1 MHRPPRRS
9 AHGTARPAATGRLAL
24 LAALLAAAGLSSGT
38 AHAGPRERARHMH
51 DRLVGIPPAPA
62 VLDRMAALIAGGDPL
77 AAAYE
82 AMADPVFYNTALVDF
97 VTPWTNEART
107 VFADLND
114 YSATVVGM
122 IRDDVPFDQVLS
134 ADLVYVGAP
143 GVVDAPYSHSDNDHY
158 RELVRR
164 GVDLSDPSLLV
175 PVRQSELPEA
185 VIPAEATAGVLTT
198 RAAGEAFLRA
208 GTNRR
213 MIRFTAINFLCR
225 DLESLK
231 DISRPTDR
239 IRQDVTRAPG
249 GDSSVFLN
257 QCSGCHS
264 GMDPLAQAFAYFDFD
279 AESERVVYTPG
290 QVQPKYLI
298 NAFTFPLGFVT
309 TDDRWDNYWRH
320 GPNAA
325 LGWGEGPGGGF
336 GPKSLGRE
344 IAGSRAFSV
353 CQVEK
358 VFAQICLRPPGS
370 QADRDEIERI
380 ADVFEEN
387 AHSMKRVFAE
397 VAAFCTAD

>member
-1 MHRPPRRS
+1 MPHSPRCPVPSAALRAAPRRV
-9 AHGTARPAATGRLAL
+9 AA
-24 LAALLAAAGLSSGT
+24 LAALAAAVGLAPGT
-38 AHAGPRERARHMH
+38 AAAGPRERARHVH
-51 DRLVGIPPAPA
+51 DRLVGIPPGPEA
-62 VLDRMAALIAGGDPL
+62 LDRMEALIAGGDPL

-82 AMADPVFYNTALVDF
+82 AMKSPVFYNTALVDF

-107 VFADLND
+107 VFAELND

-122 IRDDVPFDQVLS
+122 IRDDVPFDRVLS

-143 GVVDAPYSHSDNDHY
+143 GVVEAPYSHTDNEHY
-158 RELVRR
+158 EELARR
-164 GVDLSDPSLLV
+164 AVDLSDPELLV
-175 PVRQSELPEA
+175 PVRQSELPGA
-185 VIPAEATAGVLTT
+185 VIPAESTAGVLTT

-225 DLESLK
+225 DLEALK

-264 GMDPLAQAFAYFDFD
+264 GLDPLAQAFAYFDFD
-279 AESERVVYTPG
+279 AEAGRVVYTPG
-290 QVQPKYLI
+290 QVQAKYLI
-298 NAFTFPLGFVT
+298 NAFTFPLGFAT
-309 TDDRWDNYWRH
+309 PDDRWDNYWRH

-325 LGWGEGPGGGF
+325 LGWGDGPGGGF

-344 IAGSRAFSV
+344 IAASRAFSV

-358 VFAQICLRPPGS
+358 VFSQVCLRPPDS

-380 ADVFEEN
+380 ADVFEAN
-387 AHSMKRVFAE
+387 AYSLKRVFAE
-397 VAAFCTAD
+397 VAAYCTAE

>member
-1 MHRPPRRS
+1 MHHAPRRTPP
-9 AHGTARPAATGRLAL
+9 GTRRPGAPRP
-24 LAALLAAAGLSSGT
+24 LAALSALVAAAGLAAG
-38 AHAGPRERARHMH
+38 AAQAGPRERARHMH
-51 DRLVGIPPAPA
+51 DRLVGIPPAPE
-62 VLDRMAALIAGGDPL
+62 VLDRMAALLAGGDPL

-82 AMADPVFYNTALVDF
+82 AMENPVFYTTALVDF

-107 VFADLND
+107 NFAELND
-114 YSATVVGM
+114 YTATVVGM
-122 IRDDVPFDQVLS
+122 IRDDLPFDQVLT

-143 GVVDAPYSHSDNDHY
+143 GVVATPYSHTDNEHY
-158 RELVRR
+158 EELARR
-164 GVDLSDPSLLV
+164 GIDLSDPELLV
-175 PVRQSELPEA
+175 PVRQSELPGA

-198 RAAGEAFLRA
+198 RAAGEAFLKA

-225 DLESLK
+225 DLEALK
-231 DISRPTDR
+231 DISRPVDR

-279 AESERVVYTPG
+279 AETGRVVYSPG
-290 QVQPKYLI
+290 EVQPKYLI
-298 NAFTFPLGFVT
+298 NSTTFPLGFVT
-309 TDDRWDNYWRH
+309 TDDHWDNYWRH

-325 LGWGEGPGGGF
+325 LGWGEGPGGGR

-344 IAGSRAFSV
+344 IAGSRGFSV

-358 VFAQICLRPPGS
+358 VFAQVCLRPPS
-370 QADRDEIERI
+370 SREDREEIERI
-380 ADVFEEN
+380 ADVFETR
-387 AHSMKRVFAE
+387 AYSMKRVFAE
-397 VAAFCTAD
+397 VAAFCTAE